1 MLTFAK
7 KNIRLIKNDTII
19 ALATPPGTGAIAIIR
34 LSGNDSIKISNSLF
48 NSLNGKQLINQD
60 THTIN
65 LGYIVD
71 GNTILDKVLVSI
83 FKAPRSY
90 TGENIVE
97 ISCHGSVYIQQKI
110 MDLFTRNK
118 CRIADPGEFTLRAF
132 LNGKMDLSQ
141 AESVADLISSNSEA
155 SHKIAIDHM
164 RGGFSNDI
172 RELREK
178 LLNFAS
184 LIELEL
190 DFSEEDVEFANMR
203 EFEKLVLKII
213 NTLKNLIDSFSLGN
227 VLKEGI
233 PISIVGEPNTGKST
247 LLNSILNEDKAIVS
261 DIAGTT
267 RDSIEDDTVIN
278 GINFRFIDTA
288 GIRDTDDKIESIGI
302 KKTFENIQ
310 KSKIVLF
317 VLDSSQINSNNI
329 DLKLNQ
335 LKDIIEKYPN
345 KYLLILINKI
355 DLKNPSELF
364 DRLSDFDT
372 ISISAKERLNINMV
386 KDKLSSYIKLGQI
399 NNSSSVVTNSR
410 HYSILNNALN
420 EIQNVYEGLQ
430 NGVSTDLLAVDVRQ
444 ALYHFGELTG
454 EITNDELLGNI
465 FSKFCIGK

>member
-1 MLTFAK
+1 
-7 KNIRLIKNDTII
+7 
-19 ALATPPGTGAIAIIR
+19 
-34 LSGNDSIKISNSLF
+34 
-48 NSLNGKQLINQD
+48 
-60 THTIN
+60 
-65 LGYIVD
+65 
-71 GNTILDKVLVSI
+71 
-83 FKAPRSY
+83 
-90 TGENIVE
+90 
-97 ISCHGSVYIQQKI
+97 
-110 MDLFTRNK
+110 
-118 CRIADPGEFTLRAF
+118 
-132 LNGKMDLSQ
+132 
-141 AESVADLISSNSEA
+141 
-155 SHKIAIDHM
+155 
-164 RGGFSNDI
+164 
-172 RELREK
+172 
-178 LLNFAS
+178 
-184 LIELEL
+184 
-190 DFSEEDVEFANMR
+190 MR

-213 NTLKNLIDSFSLGN
+213 ETLKNLIDSFSLGN

-267 RDSIEDDTVIN
+267 RDSIEDETVIN

-335 LKDIIEKYPN
+335 LKDIIDKYPN
-345 KYLLILINKI
+345 KHLLILINKI

>member
-1 MLTFAK
+1 LV
-7 KNIRLIKNDTII
+7 KNDTII
-19 ALATPPGTGAIAIIR
+19 ALATPPGTGAIAVIR
-34 LSGNDSIKISNSLF
+34 LSGTDSINISNSLF

-71 GNTILDKVLVSI
+71 GDTIIDKVLISV

-97 ISCHGSVYIQQKI
+97 ISCHGSIFIQQKI

-132 LNGKMDLSQ
+132 LNAKMDLSQ

-164 RGGFSNDI
+164 RGGFSSDI
-172 RELREK
+172 KELREK

-190 DFSEEDVEFANMR
+190 DFSEEDVEFANMK
-203 EFEKLVLKII
+203 EFEKLLLKII
-213 NTLKNLIDSFSLGN
+213 DTLKNLIDSFSLGN

-267 RDSIEDDTVIN
+267 RDSIEDEIVIN

-310 KSKIVLF
+310 KSKIVLY
-317 VLDSSQINSNNI
+317 VLDSSRINSNNI

-335 LKDIIEKYPN
+335 LNDIIDKYPN
-345 KYLLILINKI
+345 KHLLIIINKI
-355 DLKNPSELF
+355 DLKNSSELL
-364 DRLSDFDT
+364 DKLSDFDNV
-372 ISISAKERLNINMV
+372 SISAKDGLNINMV
-386 KDKLSSYIKLGQI
+386 KDKLSSYIKLGKI

-410 HYSILNNALN
+410 HYSVLNNALN

>member
-1 MLTFAK
+1 
-7 KNIRLIKNDTII
+7 
-19 ALATPPGTGAIAIIR
+19 
-34 LSGNDSIKISNSLF
+34 
-48 NSLNGKQLINQD
+48 
-60 THTIN
+60 
-65 LGYIVD
+65 
-71 GNTILDKVLVSI
+71 
-83 FKAPRSY
+83 
-90 TGENIVE
+90 
-97 ISCHGSVYIQQKI
+97 

-132 LNGKMDLSQ
+132 LNAKMDLSQ

-164 RGGFSNDI
+164 RGGFSSDI
-172 RELREK
+172 KELREK

-190 DFSEEDVEFANMR
+190 DFSEEDVEFANMK
-203 EFEKLVLKII
+203 EFEKLLLKII
-213 NTLKNLIDSFSLGN
+213 DTLKNLIDSFSLGN

-267 RDSIEDDTVIN
+267 RDSIEDEIVIN

-310 KSKIVLF
+310 KSKIVLY
-317 VLDSSQINSNNI
+317 VLDSSRINSNNI

-335 LKDIIEKYPN
+335 LNDIIDKYPN
-345 KYLLILINKI
+345 KHLLIIINKI
-355 DLKNPSELF
+355 DLKNSSELL
-364 DRLSDFDT
+364 DKLSDFDNV
-372 ISISAKERLNINMV
+372 SISAKDGLNINMV
-386 KDKLSSYIKLGQI
+386 KDKLSSYIKLGKI

-410 HYSILNNALN
+410 HYSVLNNALN